1 MQTRILA
8 GAALVLAI
16 ALGGCATNGATNT
29 FASTTPLVRQD
40 GPHTPPVNADSG
52 TRYRVF
58 PDDTNVTPTPIG
70 GS

>member
-8 GAALVLAI
+8 GAALVLTI
-16 ALGGCATNGATNT
+16 ALAGCATDGATNT
-29 FASTTPLVRQD
+29 FASTIPLVRQD
-40 GPHTPPVNADSG
+40 GPYTPPVNADSG

-58 PDDTNVTPTPIG
+58 PDDGDLTPTPIG